1 MKVLLFACLNYCLPS
16 TTVCIQLL
24 FALNYCLPV
33 STTVCPQLT
42 QFYEDFANFKKNLK
56 DLEVM
61 FKNQCNS
68 AFEEATCVQ
77 QSTDLLESFVSLARR
92 EQITTRY

>member
-1 MKVLLFACLNYCLPS
+1 MPS
-16 TTVCIQLL
+16 T
-24 FALNYCLPV
+24 N
-33 STTVCPQLT
+33 T
-42 QFYEDFANFKKNLK
+42 QFHEDFANFKKNLK

-77 QSTDLLESFVSLARR
+77 QSADLLESFVSLARR
-92 EQITTRY
+92 EQITIRY